1 MRKSI
6 MGLTAALAAA
16 TFAGTA
22 HAQMRS
28 PLSVEVR
35 ASAAIPTGDFANT
48 GGGIGTGYGIGAD
61 AHFALTPQF
70 GVYAGYSYTGFD
82 YDNFDDTLKET
93 GIDAGVRA
101 SLGSGAAFTPYLR
114 GGIVYHKLNN
124 QLGNSDSRTGFE
136 VGAGLDYPLG
146 LVLSVTP
153 EVSYTRINQDAAPD
167 LSHVRLGVGLRFKL

>member
-6 MGLTAALAAA
+6 VSLTMALAAVA
-16 TFAGTA
+16 FAGTA

-28 PLSVEVR
+28 PLSLEVR
-35 ASAAIPTGDFANT
+35 ASAAIPNGDFANT

-61 AHFALTPQF
+61 AHFALTPQL
-70 GVYAGYSYTGFD
+70 GLYGGYSWTGFD

-93 GIDAGVRA
+93 GVDAGLRA

-114 GGIVYHKLNN
+114 GGVVYHKLEDR
-124 QLGNSDSRTGFE
+124 LGNRDSRTGFE

-153 EVSYTRINQDAAPD
+153 EVSYTRINRDDTPD
-167 LSHVRLGVGLRFKL
+167 VSHVRLGVGLRFKL